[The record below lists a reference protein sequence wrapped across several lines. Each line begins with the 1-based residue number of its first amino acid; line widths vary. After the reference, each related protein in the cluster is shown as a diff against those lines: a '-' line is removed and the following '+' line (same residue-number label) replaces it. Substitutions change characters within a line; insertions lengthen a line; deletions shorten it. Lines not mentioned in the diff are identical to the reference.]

1 MITKR
6 VRASKRGALVLSASA
21 VTLLIAICNVSPA
34 RALDEQ
40 SGEAKAIDACEKQ
53 LCTMLLTKSPT
64 GGDLKC
70 QLTKTWQQVD
80 HQGGGE
86 HRRQMG
92 LRRCALLGRS
102 QHHACRHRLRH
113 DRREVHL

>member
-1 MITKR
+1 MIAKR
-6 VRASKRGALVLSASA
+6 LRASKRGALVLSASA

-53 LCTMLLTKSPT
+53 LCTMLLTKSAT

-70 QLTKTWQQVD
+70 QLDQDLAAVD

-92 LRRCALLGRS
+92 LRRRPLLGRS
-102 QHHACRHRLRH
+102 EHHACRHRFRH